1 MPNNH
6 QDHAP
11 IAAARSTE
19 GHASRL
25 LAASVLIIN
34 LVIIAIG
41 IQSLLYSRARTLEQV
56 ANSTTNLA
64 FLIEQNVADSAR
76 RIDLALLNIVHT
88 LEHELATGG
97 IDPQEVG
104 HVLDL
109 QNGQL
114 PEVDAFRVTDET
126 GRLRWGKGVTPETTD
141 SYADRPFFSTHQAAP
156 GVAMVVGEP
165 VLGRVS
171 NIWVIPFTRSYRKA
185 DGSLGGVI
193 NATVALSYF
202 YDQLSTL
209 KLGAHGSAVIRHYNN
224 GLATRYPAVDGPGGS
239 IGNTK
244 VSSEF
249 LAIMNSGVKEG
260 HFHTA
265 KTPDGIERT

>member
-114 PEVDAFRVTDET
+114 PEVDA
-126 GRLRWGKGVTPETTD
+126 
-141 SYADRPFFSTHQAAP
+141 
-156 GVAMVVGEP
+156 
-165 VLGRVS
+165 
-171 NIWVIPFTRSYRKA
+171 
-185 DGSLGGVI
+185 
-193 NATVALSYF
+193 
-202 YDQLSTL
+202 
-209 KLGAHGSAVIRHYNN
+209 
-224 GLATRYPAVDGPGGS
+224 
-239 IGNTK
+239 
-244 VSSEF
+244 
-249 LAIMNSGVKEG
+249 
-260 HFHTA
+260 
-265 KTPDGIERT
+265 